1 MRFVTGDW
9 KRVTCDNYIRFV
21 GAERVPFKSQRAGAA
36 IGSIPVLCHHSLV
49 ATAMDFTVLR
59 AT

>member
-1 MRFVTGDW
+1 
-9 KRVTCDNYIRFV
+9 VTCDNYIRFV